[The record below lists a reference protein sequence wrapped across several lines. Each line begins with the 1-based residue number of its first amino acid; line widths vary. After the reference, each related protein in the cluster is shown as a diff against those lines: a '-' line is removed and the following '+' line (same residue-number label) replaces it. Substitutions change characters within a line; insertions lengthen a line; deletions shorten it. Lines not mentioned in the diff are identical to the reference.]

1 MERKK
6 ILPYNPILKELARG
20 LRASSTLSEVLLW
33 KHLNGRQMLGYDF
46 DRQKPIDN
54 FIFDF
59 FCSELMLAIEIDG
72 DTHNY
77 KAARDDER
85 QRRLEVFG
93 IRFLRFADRD
103 VKRNMEGVIS
113 VNENWIKEKTHPC
126 TPPKR
131 GLKRTKESLH
141 SALRIHGKRNR

>member
-1 MERKK
+1 
-6 ILPYNPILKELARG
+6 
-20 LRASSTLSEVLLW
+20 
-33 KHLNGRQMLGYDF
+33 MLGYDF

-54 FIFDF
+54 FIVDF

-77 KAARDDER
+77 KAVRDDER
-85 QRRLEVFG
+85 QRRLEALG
-93 IRFLRFADRD
+93 IEFLRFADRD

-113 VNENWIKEKTHPC
+113 EIQNWVKEKTHPV

-131 GLKRTKESLH
+131 GLK
-141 SALRIHGKRNR
+141 